1 MLELPISNIFKLQK
15 LWDVCLKQ
23 KIYAKIV
30 NIRNGGNNSRG
41 SLLIGM
47 LWFYIGIKNIWYSDA
62 IGSLWQST
70 LKK

>member
-1 MLELPISNIFKLQK
+1 MCAVYYSNHNRNNRKYTKTLKSPVLELPISNIFKLQK

-47 LWFYIGIKNIWYSDA
+47 L
-62 IGSLWQST
+62 
-70 LKK
+70 